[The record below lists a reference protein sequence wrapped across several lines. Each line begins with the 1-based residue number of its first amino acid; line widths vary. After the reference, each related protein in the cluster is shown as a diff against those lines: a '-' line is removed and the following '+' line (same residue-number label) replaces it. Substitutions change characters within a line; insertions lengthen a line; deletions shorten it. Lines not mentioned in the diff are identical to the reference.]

1 MNYVSEKMP
10 REIKEIKVVLLFY
23 FLAFRPTLLTY
34 NSQNSEM
41 SLGRIKENKL
51 PRKNIANYDKIELL
65 YFFRKY
71 S

>member
-41 SLGRIKENKL
+41 SGYIMSLCRIKENKL
-51 PRKNIANYDKIELL
+51 PRKNLCN
-65 YFFRKY
+65 
-71 S
+71 

>member
-23 FLAFRPTLLTY
+23 FLAFRRTLLTY
-34 NSQNSEM
+34 NSQNSEMSGYTM

-51 PRKNIANYDKIELL
+51 PRKNSCI
-65 YFFRKY
+65 
-71 S
+71 